1 MEKRKDTVENAQI
14 EWDTFTSPEIERQ
27 LGLIFTV
34 LDNRQ
39 KETLAALK
47 RLSRLGIGGEPEPAE
62 QAARA
67 AGRPRLS
74 EEEKERK
81 RAEKEAA
88 KLARRASSNGNYEEL
103 SEEDIREEE

>member
-1 MEKRKDTVENAQI
+1 MEKRKDTMTDVAI
-14 EWDTFTSPEIERQ
+14 EWETFTSAEIERQ

-39 KETLAALK
+39 KETLAALR
-47 RLSRLGIGGEPEPAE
+47 RLSRLGVGGEPEPIE

-74 EEEKERK
+74 DEEKERK
-81 RAEKEAA
+81 RAEKA
-88 KLARRASSNGNYEEL
+88 ARRAAGNGNYEEL
-103 SEEDIREEE
+103 SDADIREEE